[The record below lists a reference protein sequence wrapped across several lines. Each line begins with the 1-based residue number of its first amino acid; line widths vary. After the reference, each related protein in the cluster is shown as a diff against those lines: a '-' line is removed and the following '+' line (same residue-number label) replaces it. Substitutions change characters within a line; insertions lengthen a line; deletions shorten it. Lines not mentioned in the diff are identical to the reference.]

1 MATKT
6 KSVATIASR
15 VKDMSP
21 ELDDVRSVTLENR
34 ETPTPYDLRLI
45 AGMASHQLPVEE
57 ICSILGVPKSRF
69 EKNLEM
75 QAAYQQGINQGKA
88 TLRRMMFVS
97 AKTNPVM
104 QIWLSKQ
111 HLGMADKV
119 ETQQGD
125 SQIDAYKGFLDKLSV
140 IVNVH
145 TEGRTT
151 PKVVGAGKGDSEVLL
166 ETVGEGRSTPTE
178 SGVVVTSGENSQ
190 VDRGVEEKAPER
202 NIHGLLEDLVIPGG
216 TGKRENQS
224 RSRVGSHTD

>member
-1 MATKT
+1 
-6 KSVATIASR
+6 
-15 VKDMSP
+15 MSP

-125 SQIDAYKGFLDKLSV
+125 SQVDAYKGFLDKLSV

-145 TEGRTT
+145 TEKRTA
-151 PKVVGAGKGDSEVLL
+151 PNIVGAGKGDSEVLL
-166 ETVGEGRSTPTE
+166 ETVGEGRTTSADKGSVVSITSDAGVD
-178 SGVVVTSGENSQ
+178 SGV
-190 VDRGVEEKAPER
+190 DEKAPER
-202 NIHGLLEDLVIPGG
+202 NIHGLLEDLVIPSG
-216 TGKRENQS
+216 TGKRKDES
-224 RSRVGSHTD
+224 GSGTSQNMD